1 MRFYFL
7 KEGQV
12 HQESMFKV
20 ESVSK
25 VPLSEG
31 KTEWNFKSEK
41 RQGLLCTKVTGELFG
56 CEECAVVASQSNT
69 EGVWDPVKQVFT
81 LAE

>member
-31 KTEWNFKSEK
+31 TTEW
-41 RQGLLCTKVTGELFG
+41 TKVTGELFG
-56 CEECAVVASQSNT
+56 CEECAVVAAQSNT